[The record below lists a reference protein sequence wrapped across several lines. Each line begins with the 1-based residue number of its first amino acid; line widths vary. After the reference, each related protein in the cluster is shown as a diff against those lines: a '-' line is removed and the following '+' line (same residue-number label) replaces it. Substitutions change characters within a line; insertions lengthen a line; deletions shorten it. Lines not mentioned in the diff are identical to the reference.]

1 MLEMTSTRTIYR
13 QRRIELIKEIIN
25 LLLNMLLLPKQEL
38 EDIPLPLLKRVK
50 KMLETKKVDA

>member
-1 MLEMTSTRTIYR
+1 MTSTRTIYR